1 MPEREISRELLEV
14 LTEAQ
19 TDGLIGQAP
28 LADHVL
34 HAAAFLLA
42 ADGLLPERPNIV
54 DLGSGAG
61 LPGLVL
67 AELLPNATIVLV
79 ESRLHRSQRLAE
91 VVDRLHLAPR
101 VRVVGRRAEL
111 AARDA
116 DLRGQFDIATAR
128 GFGRPAVTAE
138 CAAPFLRVGGALVVS
153 EPPSA
158 DESTR
163 RWPTDGITRLGLS
176 VLRRLEH
183 PRSFVVLRL
192 DVRCGES
199 YPRRPGIPAKR
210 PLF

>member
-1 MPEREISRELLEV
+1 MPDREISRELLEV
-14 LTEAQ
+14 LTDAQ
-19 TDGLIGQAP
+19 ADGLIGRAP

-34 HAAAFLLA
+34 HAAGFLLA
-42 ADGLLPERPNIV
+42 ADDLVPECPKIL

-67 AELLPNATIVLV
+67 AELLPGATVVLV
-79 ESRLHRSQRLAE
+79 ESRLHRSARLSE

-101 VRVVGRRAEL
+101 VRVIGQRAEL
-111 AARDA
+111 AARDTV
-116 DLRGQFDIATAR
+116 LRGQFDMVSAR

-138 CAAPFLRVGGALVVS
+138 CAAPFLHVGGVLVVS
-153 EPPSA
+153 EPPSPDDSA
-158 DESTR
+158 R
-163 RWPTDGITRLGLS
+163 RWPTDGIARLDLS
-176 VLRRLEH
+176 LLRRLED

-192 DVRCGES
+192 DAPCGEM